1 MNDEKAMIQ
10 NELMPQNEAG
20 TLDLYTIVT
29 NHDTS

>member
-1 MNDEKAMIQ
+1 MNDEKAMIR
-10 NELMPQNEAG
+10 NEIMPQNVVS